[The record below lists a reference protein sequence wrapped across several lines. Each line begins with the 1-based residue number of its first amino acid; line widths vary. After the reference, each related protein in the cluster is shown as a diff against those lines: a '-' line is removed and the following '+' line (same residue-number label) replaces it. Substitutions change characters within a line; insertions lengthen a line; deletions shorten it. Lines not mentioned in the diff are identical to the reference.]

1 LAVWCLGCSAYEP
14 LLGALLGL
22 TPNAIVCADERM
34 PDSGSAGVTAS
45 EETGVLGTTWQE
57 ADSDRDLECGCPS
70 CIAPHR
76 AFGAGDVA
84 TVTAHEPIVLAPD
97 LPTSIGTEPL
107 VPPPQRF
114 I

>member
-22 TPNAIVCADERM
+22 TPNVIVCADEPM
-34 PDSGSAGVTAS
+34 PDSGSAVTTS
-45 EETGVLGTTWQE
+45 EETGVVGTTLQE
-57 ADSDRDLECGCPS
+57 PDSDRELVCGCPS

-76 AFGAGDVA
+76 AFGTGDVA
-84 TVTAHEPIVLAPD
+84 SVTAHAPIGLAPK
-97 LPTSIGTEPL
+97 LPTSIATEPL
-107 VPPPQRF
+107 VPPPQLF